1 MKKFSQ
7 IVIRFPWL
15 TILLLMGITVFLAL
29 QIPKIK
35 IDNELTTFLPE
46 NDPAKQFYS
55 DVEEIFGSQIMAVIG
70 LYIEEGSSYQDVF
83 HPAILTMIYDMS
95 KEFEDTEVE
104 GELAFREKVKQEDG
118 SEIWEVVKREH
129 SAITPDDVVS
139 LATLSHV
146 ISKTVKS
153 EFPDEEDEE
162 VIKVE
167 DVLPEPPG
175 TKEERFA
182 AIAAG
187 AKSYMD
193 LPPELIYPKEVA
205 DQAREA
211 INSWDMYKSN
221 IVGQNNKG
229 TAIYLT
235 LPRESTIEYETNLH
249 SFIEKTVAKYD
260 FRDDGLAF
268 HIAGLPMVSVL
279 IGQYMQTD
287 LKVLV
292 PICFLVMTVVLIIS
306 FRRFIGTF
314 MPFITVTMAVVWT
327 IGIMAFIGKAMTIVT
342 NGLPV
347 LLVAVGSAYTIH
359 VIHHFFEQAAL
370 GIPKREAIVSTMQKI
385 GIAVLM
391 AGLTTVGG
399 FGSLAVSRVLPIKD
413 FGMFAAIGA
422 FAALTINFLL
432 VPALLAVWPYR
443 QKNKTNKVISAEEE
457 LRSAESSWLGRGL
470 RWWAQ
475 MVASNPK
482 KVALLSLMVALVFL
496 GVTTQVISN
505 SDMVKYFRQGSPI
518 RVSDEWLNTTF
529 GGTTTFSLI
538 IDSKESEGFMEPE
551 NLKKVEALQQFLLDR
566 FPDVVTKAMS
576 ITDYVK
582 KINKTMAKD
591 DPNQYRIPDTEAE
604 VFDELLLY
612 ESKPEVLD
620 GVIDFDR
627 QTIRMMLRCKEGGT
641 YYMDQMRPVI
651 LDYVAKQMPDFDVQ
665 FSGEMYL
672 RWITDKQIVEGQK
685 RSIGLSLVAVF
696 VLLIVIFRSIKL
708 GLMCLVPIV
717 ISILGNFTIMVV
729 TGFHLDVGTALIAST
744 AVGIG
749 IDYAIHYVNRY
760 RIERRKTEN
769 LVEAVRI
776 THVTTGKAII
786 FNAVTVAL
794 GFMVLAGSQFIPLI
808 RMGMLT
814 AAVMFFAGFSTLT
827 TLPALLVLVR
837 PYSGDKKD
845 KK

>member
-1 MKKFSQ
+1 MNKLSQ
-7 IVIRFPWL
+7 FIIRFRWL
-15 TILLLMGITVFLAL
+15 TIIILVGITVFLAL
-29 QIPKIK
+29 QIPKIR

-46 NDPAKQFYS
+46 NDPAKQFYG
-55 DVEEIFGSQIMAVIG
+55 DIEEIFGSQIMAVIG
-70 LYIEEGSSYQDVF
+70 FCVEEGGPYKDIF

-95 KEFEDTEVE
+95 AEFEHTEIE
-104 GELAFREKVKQEDG
+104 AELAFREKVKQEDG
-118 SEIWEVVKREH
+118 SESWEVVKRERI
-129 SAITPDDVVS
+129 AAPLDDVVS

-162 VIKVE
+162 VISVE
-167 DVLPEPPG
+167 DILPEPPG
-175 TKEERFA
+175 TKEERFT
-182 AIAAG
+182 AIKNG
-187 AKSYMD
+187 AKSYKD
-193 LPPELIYPKEVA
+193 LPPELLYSNEVA
-205 DQAREA
+205 NHARDA
-211 INSWDMYKSN
+211 INSWDMYKNN
-221 IVGQNNKG
+221 IVGQNSKG

-235 LPRESTIEYETNLH
+235 IPRESTIEYETKLH
-249 SFIEKTVAKYD
+249 AFIEKTVAKYD
-260 FRDDGLAF
+260 FPGDGLVF

-292 PICFLVMTVVLIIS
+292 PICFLVMTIVLIIS
-306 FRRFIGTF
+306 FRRLMGML
-314 MPFITVTMAVVWT
+314 MPFITVAMAVVWT
-327 IGIMAFIGKAMTIVT
+327 IGIMAFIGKAMTIIT

-370 GIPKREAIVSTMQKI
+370 GIPKKEAIVSTMQKI

-399 FGSLAVSRVLPIKD
+399 FGSLASSRVLPIKD

-422 FAALTINFLL
+422 FVALTINFLL

-443 QKNKTNKVISAEEE
+443 QKNRTNGTISAEEE
-457 LRSAESSWLGRGL
+457 LRSAESSWLGRAL

-475 MVASNPK
+475 MVATNPK
-482 KVALLSLMVALVFL
+482 KIALISLLVALGFL
-496 GVTTQVISN
+496 GITTQVISN
-505 SDMVKYFRQGSPI
+505 SDMVKYFRKNSPI
-518 RVSDEWLNTTF
+518 RVSDEWLNATF
-529 GGTTTFSLI
+529 GGTTTFSI
-538 IDSKESEGFMEPE
+538 VIDSKESEGFMKPE
-551 NLKKVEALQQFLLDR
+551 NLRKVESLQNFMLDR
-566 FPDVVTKAMS
+566 FPDVIAKSMS

-582 KINKTMAKD
+582 KINKTVGKD
-591 DPNQYRIPDTEAE
+591 NPDQYRIPDTEAE

-612 ESKPEVLD
+612 ESKPEVLKS
-620 GVIDFDR
+620 VIDFDR
-627 QTIRMMLRCKEGGT
+627 RNIRLLMRCKEGGT
-641 YYMDQMRPVI
+641 FYMDKMRPVI
-651 LDYVAKQMPDFDVQ
+651 FDYVAEKMPEFDVK

-685 RSIGLSLVAVF
+685 RSIALSLVAVF
-696 VLLIVIFRSIKL
+696 ILLIIIFRSLKL
-708 GLMCLVPIV
+708 GLMCLIPIV
-717 ISILGNFTIMVV
+717 ISILGNFTIMVFS
-729 TGFHLDVGTALIAST
+729 GFHLDVGTALIAST

-760 RIERRKTEN
+760 RIERQKTEN
-769 LVEAVRI
+769 LVDAVRI

-794 GFMVLAGSQFIPLI
+794 GFMVLMGSQFIPLI

-837 PYSGDKKD
+837 PYNHKKND
-845 KK
+845 